1 MMRSVVAAAL
11 LVAVTQTA
19 VAQAMTAADVQR
31 CKAMA
36 ATMAPKKAEI
46 EALQVKRDKMAES
59 VEAKGE
65 AWEDAEIHRLASA
78 SHAEKADQNKSAYRA
93 AKKELMG
100 TEQALQAL
108 ARQFN
113 QDIASYNQSC
123 ATDK

>member
-1 MMRSVVAAAL
+1 MIRSVVAAAL

-46 EALQVKRDKMAES
+46 EALQVKRDKMAET
-59 VEAKGE
+59 VETKGE
-65 AWEDAEIHRLASA
+65 AWEDAEIHRLASSA
-78 SHAEKADQNKSAYRA
+78 HADKANQSKAAYQS

-123 ATDK
+123 ATE